1 MKVRKDKIKII
12 TLGCS
17 KNLVDSEFIMSQIKS
32 SDIEIVDDENK
43 AENVIINTCG
53 FIQSAKQESI
63 DTIMRAVD
71 LKSRGKLKNVYVA
84 GCLSDRYKTELEKEI
99 PEVDK
104 YFGATDKPQTI
115 MGILNELGVDYKKN
129 LIGER
134 SLTTPPHFA
143 YLKISEG
150 CDNPCSFCAIPIMRG
165 GHRSKPLEEILMEGQ
180 KLASKGV
187 KELVIIGQDTT
198 YWGFDINRK
207 RELSQV
213 LTELSK
219 IKGIEWI
226 RLMYAYPSRFPG
238 DLIPVMRDTENI
250 CKYID
255 IPVQH
260 VTDNVLKSMRRGIT
274 KRTLTELLY
283 KIKNEIPGVAV
294 RTTLITGYPDETE
307 KDFIELLDFIKEY
320 KFDRL
325 GVFTYSHEDGTYAA
339 NIPDR
344 IPDKEKQLR
353 QKLLLDAQREI
364 SIKNNIDSVGKTF
377 KVLIDRKEN
386 DHYIGR
392 SYKDAPEIDQE
403 IYISADS
410 LNTGEFHDVK
420 IFDAEEFDLFGEV
433 VTTNISQNLKNI
445 IKTY

>member
-1 MKVRKDKIKII
+1 MKVKKDKVKLI

-17 KNLVDSEFIMSQIKS
+17 KNLVDSEFILSQLKS
-32 SDIEIVDDENK
+32 NDIEIVDNEDD

-53 FIQSAKQESI
+53 FIEAAKQESI

-71 LKSRGKLKNVYVA
+71 LKIKGKIKNVYVA
-84 GCLSDRYKTELEKEI
+84 GCLSDRYKTELEKDI

-115 MGILNELGVDYKKN
+115 FSILNELGVDYKKN

-134 SLTTPPHFA
+134 ILTTPSHFA

-165 GHRSKPLEEILMEGQ
+165 GHRSKPLQDILTEAQ

-198 YWGFDINRK
+198 YWGLDIDTYKK
-207 RELSQV
+207 RSLSIV
-213 LTELSK
+213 LSELSK

-226 RLMYAYPSRFPG
+226 RLMYAYPSRFPS
-238 DLIPVMRDTENI
+238 DLIDTIRDTENI
-250 CKYID
+250 CNYID

-260 VTDNVLKSMRRGIT
+260 ISDNVLKSMRRGIT
-274 KRTLTELLY
+274 KKTLTDLLY
-283 KIKNEIPGVAV
+283 RFRTEIPGIAI

-307 KDFIELLDFIKEY
+307 NDFNEMLEFVKDF

-339 NIPDR
+339 DIPDR
-344 IPDKEKQLR
+344 IPQKEKLSR
-353 QKLLLDAQREI
+353 QKFLLDAQRLI
-364 SIKNNIDSVGKTF
+364 SIENNLDSVGKVI

-386 DHYIGR
+386 DYYIGR
-392 SYKDAPEIDQE
+392 SYKDSPEIDQE
-403 IYISADS
+403 IYINSNE
-410 LNTGEFHDVK
+410 LNTGEFYDVR
-420 IFDAEEFDLFGEV
+420 IFDAEEFDLFGE
-433 VTTNISQNLKNI
+433 TIKN
-445 IKTY
+445 

>member
-1 MKVRKDKIKII
+1 MKVKKDKVKLI

-17 KNLVDSEFIMSQIKS
+17 KNLVDSEFILSQLKS
-32 SDIEIVDDENK
+32 NDIEIVENEAD

-53 FIQSAKQESI
+53 FIEAAKQESI

-71 LKSRGKLKNVYVA
+71 LKSKGRIKNVYVA
-84 GCLSDRYKTELEKEI
+84 GCLSDRYKTELEKDI

-115 MGILNELGVDYKKN
+115 FSILNELGVDYKKN

-134 SLTTPPHFA
+134 ILTTPSHFA

-150 CDNPCSFCAIPIMRG
+150 CDNPCTFCAIPIMRG
-165 GHRSKPLEEILMEGQ
+165 VHRSKPLLEILTEAQ

-187 KELVIIGQDTT
+187 KELVVIGQDTT
-198 YWGFDINRK
+198 YWGIDIEGYKK
-207 RELSQV
+207 RSLSVV
-213 LTELSK
+213 LSELSK

-226 RLMYAYPSRFPG
+226 RLMYAYPSRFPE
-238 DLIPVMRDTENI
+238 DLIGIIRDTENI
-250 CKYID
+250 CNYID

-260 VTDNVLKSMRRGIT
+260 VSDNVLKSMRRGIT
-274 KRTLTELLY
+274 KKTLTDLLY
-283 KIKNEIPGVAV
+283 RLRTEIPGIAI

-307 KDFIELLDFIKEY
+307 EDFLELLDFVKEF

-344 IPDKEKQLR
+344 IPHKEKLRR
-353 QKLLLDAQREI
+353 QKMLLDAQREI
-364 SIKNNIDSVGKTF
+364 SVRKNLESVGQVI

-386 DHYIGR
+386 DYYIGR
-392 SYKDAPEIDQE
+392 SYKDSPEIDQE
-403 IYISADS
+403 IYINSNE
-410 LNTGEFHDVK
+410 LNKGEFYDVK
-420 IFDAEEFDLFGEV
+420 IFDAEEFDLFGE
-433 VTTNISQNLKNI
+433 IFI
-445 IKTY
+445 D

>member
-1 MKVRKDKIKII
+1 MKVKKDKVKLI

-17 KNLVDSEFIMSQIKS
+17 KNLVDSEFILSQLKS
-32 SDIEIVDDENK
+32 NDIEIVENEAD

-53 FIQSAKQESI
+53 FIEAAKQESI

-71 LKSRGKLKNVYVA
+71 LKSKGRIKNVYVA
-84 GCLSDRYKTELEKEI
+84 GCLSDRYKTELEKDI

-115 MGILNELGVDYKKN
+115 FSILNELGVDYKKN
-129 LIGER
+129 LIGDR
-134 SLTTPPHFA
+134 ILTTPSHFA

-165 GHRSKPLEEILMEGQ
+165 VHRSKPLQEILTEAQ

-187 KELVIIGQDTT
+187 KELVVIGQDTT
-198 YWGFDINRK
+198 YWGMDIDGYKK
-207 RELSQV
+207 RSLSVV
-213 LTELSK
+213 LSELSK

-226 RLMYAYPSRFPG
+226 RLMYAYPSRFPE
-238 DLIPVMRDTENI
+238 DLIGIIRDTENI
-250 CKYID
+250 CNYID

-260 VTDNVLKSMRRGIT
+260 ISDNVLKSMRRGIT
-274 KRTLTELLY
+274 KKTLTDLLY
-283 KIKNEIPGVAV
+283 RLKTEIPGIAI

-307 KDFIELLDFIKEY
+307 KDFIELLDFVKEF

-344 IPDKEKQLR
+344 IPHKEKIKR
-353 QKLLLDAQREI
+353 QKVLLDAQREI
-364 SIKNNIDSVGKTF
+364 SVRKNLESVGQVI

-386 DHYIGR
+386 DYYIGR
-392 SYKDAPEIDQE
+392 SYKDSPEIDQE
-403 IYISADS
+403 IYINSNE
-410 LNTGEFHDVK
+410 LNTGEFYDVK

-433 VTTNISQNLKNI
+433 FID
-445 IKTY
+445 

>member
-1 MKVRKDKIKII
+1 MKVKKDKVKLI

-17 KNLVDSEFIMSQIKS
+17 KNLVDSEFILSQLQS
-32 SDIEIVDDENK
+32 NDIEIVDDENN

-53 FIQSAKQESI
+53 FIESAKQESI

-71 LKSRGKLKNVYVA
+71 LKLKGKLKNVYVA
-84 GCLSDRYKTELEKEI
+84 GCLSDRYKDELEKDI

-115 MGILNELGVDYKKN
+115 FSILNELGVDYKKN

-134 SLTTPPHFA
+134 VLTTPSHFA

-165 GHRSKPLEEILMEGQ
+165 DHRSKPLQEIITEAQ

-198 YWGFDINRK
+198 YWGFDLDRK
-207 RELSQV
+207 RNLSIVLSELA
-213 LTELSK
+213 K

-226 RLMYAYPSRFPG
+226 RLMYAYPSRFPVEII
-238 DLIPVMRDTENI
+238 DTMRDTENI
-250 CKYID
+250 CNYID
-255 IPVQH
+255 IPIQH
-260 VTDNVLKSMRRGIT
+260 ISDNVLKSMRRGIT
-274 KRTLTELLY
+274 KKHLVNLLY
-283 KIKNEIPGVAV
+283 KLRSEIPGISI
-294 RTTLITGYPDETE
+294 RTTLIVGYPDETE
-307 KDFIELLDFIKEY
+307 IDFLELLEFVKEF

-325 GVFTYSHEDGTYAA
+325 GVFIYSHEDGTIAG

-344 IPDKEKQLR
+344 ISHKEKLRR
-353 QKLLLDAQREI
+353 QKRILDVQREI
-364 SIKNNIDSVGKTF
+364 SILKNRESIGNVIRVI
-377 KVLIDRKEN
+377 IDRKEN
-386 DHYIGR
+386 NYFIGR

-403 IYISADS
+403 IYISS
-410 LNTGEFHDVK
+410 SNLEVGNFYNVK
-420 IFDAEEFDLFGEV
+420 IFDAEEFDLFGE
-433 VTTNISQNLKNI
+433 I
-445 IKTY
+445 IH